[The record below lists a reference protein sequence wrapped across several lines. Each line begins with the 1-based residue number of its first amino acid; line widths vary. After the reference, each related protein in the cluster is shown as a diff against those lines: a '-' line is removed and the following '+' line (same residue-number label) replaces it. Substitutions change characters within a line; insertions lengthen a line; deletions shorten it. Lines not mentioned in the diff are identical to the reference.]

1 MAKLNEVVS
10 LEYCRRLAAFVC
22 CLAANVVR
30 KMMARRI
37 NRRNWRNFSWQLEIA
52 SNLTQFDFNI
62 QFIENLVRIRQRLK
76 YREVN

>member
-1 MAKLNEVVS
+1 
-10 LEYCRRLAAFVC
+10 
-22 CLAANVVR
+22 
-30 KMMARRI
+30 MARRI